1 MTTRGHSRE
10 RDRNEEGR
18 AKNARPRDR
27 LGRPLPHGS
36 PDGVPTMP
44 DDLELPPLES
54 LAEAQRLLDDEM
66 PFHAHEVLEGTWK
79 AAPEHERDL
88 WQGLAQLCVG
98 LTHVLRGNPRGART
112 LLARGSRRIGH
123 YADASPY
130 EVDVAGLQRW
140 ADDLVA
146 SLDTPTPAAPTTP
159 RLTR

>member
-1 MTTRGHSRE
+1 MTARGRSRD

-36 PDGVPTMP
+36 PGGVPTMP

-54 LAEAQRLLDDEM
+54 LAEAQRLLDDGM

-98 LTHVLRGNPRGART
+98 LTHVLRGNPKGART
-112 LLARGSRRIGH
+112 LLERGTRRIGR
-123 YADASPY
+123 YAAAPPY
-130 EVDVAGLQRW
+130 GIDVAGLQRW
-140 ADDLVA
+140 AEGLTATAGAAD
-146 SLDTPTPAAPTTP
+146 PATP
-159 RLTR
+159 RLTRP